1 VKAWTRAGFIATMRT
16 GKDPYGHEIS
26 PQMPWRPIGMMSDD
40 ELSAI
45 YEYLERMPEVETAA
59 N

>member
-1 VKAWTRAGFIATMRT
+1 MRT